1 MRPKS
6 FLEQF
11 DDTAI
16 LQAIADA
23 EARSSGEIR
32 IYVTRHAAKD
42 VLAEA
47 DEAFTRLGMRRTAL
61 RNGVLLYFAPKSQQ
75 FAIVGDEAI
84 HARCGQEFWT
94 QVSAA
99 MSDRF
104 KAGEFTAGVL
114 AGITRVGE
122 LLEKHFPRSGDDRN
136 ELPDR
141 VERD

>member
-6 FLEQF
+6 FLEQLN
-11 DDTAI
+11 DTTI

-23 EARSSGEIR
+23 EARSSGEVR

-47 DEAFTRLGMRRTAL
+47 AEAFTRLGMRRTAL

-104 KAGEFTAGVL
+104 KAGEFTTGVL

-122 LLEKHFPRSGDDRN
+122 LLAKHFPRSGDDRN